1 MAFLDFSLGGIF
13 VRYLC
18 DITLPLGI
26 LALLLA
32 LEYEARL
39 TENRFGRPILLCIF
53 VCSIFISSMLIFGNE
68 NCMLLNSAPEQYLRI
83 MDLFRL

>member
-1 MAFLDFSLGGIF
+1 MYK
-13 VRYLC
+13 RQ
-18 DITLPLGI
+18 PLGI

-53 VCSIFISSMLIFGNE
+53 VCSIFIGSMLIFGNE